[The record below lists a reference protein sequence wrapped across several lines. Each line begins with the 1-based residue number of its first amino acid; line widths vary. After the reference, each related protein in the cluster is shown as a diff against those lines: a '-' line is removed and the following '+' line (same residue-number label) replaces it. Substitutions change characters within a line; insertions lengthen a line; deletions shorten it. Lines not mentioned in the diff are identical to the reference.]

1 MMNKIVDSHC
11 HLNFPQFKGKLDE
24 IVKRALDN
32 GIYRMLTISIKLNEI
47 NELESISKSYSEVYN
62 SVGVH
67 PHECK
72 NYENL
77 SLDNLTKHTKNTK
90 CIGIGESGLDF
101 YYENSPKELQ
111 TKLFKIHIEAARETN
126 LPLIVHTR
134 NADIETIQILKDEM
148 KRGAFRGLIHCF
160 STSKELA
167 EKAIDLGFYISLSGI
182 ITFNKSNELRNII
195 KDLPLDR
202 LLIETDSPFLAPV
215 PNRGKKNEPSF
226 IDFTAAKLAEI
237 KDIQKTELVKIT
249 TNNFNIAGYSLE
261 KLLKIYEKLCFKYLE
276 VNLSA

>member
-1 MMNKIVDSHC
+1 MSNKILDSHC

-32 GIYRMLTISIKLNEI
+32 GVSRMLTISTKLNEI
-47 NELESISKSYSEVYN
+47 SELESISKSYSEVYN

-72 NYENL
+72 NYKDL
-77 SLDNLTKHTKNTK
+77 SLNDLIKHTENSK

-134 NADIETIQILKDEM
+134 SADIQTIQVLSDEM
-148 KRGAFRGLIHCF
+148 KRGSFSGLIHCF
-160 STSKELA
+160 STSKKLA
-167 EKAIDLGFYISLSGI
+167 ESAIDLGFYISLSGI
-182 ITFNKSNELRNII
+182 ITFSKSTELRDIV
-195 KDLPLDR
+195 KVLPLNK
-202 LLIETDSPFLAPV
+202 LLVETDAPYLAPE
-215 PNRGKKNEPSF
+215 PYRGKCNEPSYV
-226 IDFTAAKLAEI
+226 IHTAKILADLKGLDLDVIAE
-237 KDIQKTELVKIT
+237 KTT
-249 TNNFNIAGYSLE
+249 QNFNRL
-261 KLLKIYEKLCFKYLE
+261 F
-276 VNLSA
+276 NL

>member
-111 TKLFKIHIEAARETN
+111 TKLFRLHIEAARETN

-134 NADIETIQILKDEM
+134 NADTETIQILKDEM
-148 KRGAFRGLIHCF
+148 KRGSFRGLIHCF

-182 ITFNKSNELRNII
+182 ITFNKSNKLRNII

-202 LLIETDSPFLAPV
+202 LLIETDAPYLAPE
-215 PNRGKKNEPSF
+215 PFRGKCNEPSYV
-226 IDFTAAKLAEI
+226 IHTAKILADLKNVELDTI
-237 KDIQKTELVKIT
+237 AEKTTE
-249 TNNFNIAGYSLE
+249 NFN
-261 KLLKIYEKLCFKYLE
+261 KLF
-276 VNLSA
+276 NL

>member
-1 MMNKIVDSHC
+1 MNKIVDSHC

-24 IVKRALDN
+24 IVKRALDK
-32 GIYRMLTISIKLNEI
+32 GIYRMLTISTKLNEI
-47 NELESISKSYSEVYN
+47 NELETISKSYSEVYN

-72 NYENL
+72 NYKDLCLNDL
-77 SLDNLTKHTKNTK
+77 IKYTKNSK

-111 TKLFKIHIEAARETN
+111 TKLFRLHIKAARETN

-134 NADIETIQILKDEM
+134 NADDETIRILNEEM
-148 KRGAFRGLIHCF
+148 KKGVFTGLIHCF
-160 STSKELA
+160 STSKDLA

-195 KDLPLDR
+195 TDLPISR
-202 LLIETDSPFLAPV
+202 LLVETDAPYLAPE
-215 PNRGKKNEPSF
+215 PFRGKCNEPSYVIHTVKF
-226 IDFTAAKLAEI
+226 LA
-237 KDIQKTELVKIT
+237 DLMNVELNTIAEKT
-249 TNNFNIAGYSLE
+249 TNNFN
-261 KLLKIYEKLCFKYLE
+261 KLF
-276 VNLSA
+276 NL

>member
-1 MMNKIVDSHC
+1 MNKIIDSHC

-32 GIYRMLTISIKLNEI
+32 GVSRMLTISTKLNEI

-72 NYENL
+72 NYKDL
-77 SLDNLTKHTKNTK
+77 SLNDLIKHTENSK

-134 NADIETIQILKDEM
+134 SADIQTIQVLSDEM
-148 KRGAFRGLIHCF
+148 KRGSFSGLIHCF
-160 STSKELA
+160 STSKKLA
-167 EKAIDLGFYISLSGI
+167 ECAIDLGFYISLSGI
-182 ITFNKSNELRNII
+182 ITFSKSTELRDIV
-195 KDLPLDR
+195 KVLPLNK
-202 LLIETDSPFLAPV
+202 LLVETDAPYLAPE
-215 PNRGKKNEPSF
+215 PYRGKCNEPSYV
-226 IDFTAAKLAEI
+226 IHTAKILADLKGLDLDVIAE
-237 KDIQKTELVKIT
+237 KTT
-249 TNNFNIAGYSLE
+249 QNFNRL
-261 KLLKIYEKLCFKYLE
+261 F
-276 VNLSA
+276 NL

>member
-24 IVKRALDN
+24 IVKRALEK
-32 GIYRMLTISIKLNEI
+32 GVYRMLTISTKLNEI
-47 NELESISKSYSEVYN
+47 NELETISKSYSEVYN

-72 NYENL
+72 NYKDLCLNDL
-77 SLDNLTKHTKNTK
+77 IKYTKNSK

-111 TKLFKIHIEAARETN
+111 AKLFKLHIKAARETN

-134 NADIETIQILKDEM
+134 NADAETIGILNEEM
-148 KRGAFRGLIHCF
+148 KKGVFTGLIHCF
-160 STSKELA
+160 STSKDLA

-195 KDLPLDR
+195 KDLPISR
-202 LLIETDSPFLAPV
+202 LLVETDAPYLAPE
-215 PNRGKKNEPSF
+215 PFRGKCNEPSYVIHTVKF
-226 IDFTAAKLAEI
+226 LA
-237 KDIQKTELVKIT
+237 DLMNVELNTIAEKT
-249 TNNFNIAGYSLE
+249 TNNFN
-261 KLLKIYEKLCFKYLE
+261 KLF
-276 VNLSA
+276 NL

>member
-1 MMNKIVDSHC
+1 MIKIIDSHC

-24 IVKRALDN
+24 IVKRALEK
-32 GIYRMLTISIKLNEI
+32 GVYRMLTISTKLNEI

-77 SLDNLTKHTKNTK
+77 TLNDLIKHTKNSK

-111 TKLFKIHIEAARETN
+111 TKLFRIHIDAARETK
-126 LPLIVHTR
+126 LPLIIHTR
-134 NADIETIQILKDEM
+134 NADTQTIQVLTEEM
-148 KRGAFRGLIHCF
+148 KKGPFTGLIHCF

-167 EKAIDLGFYISLSGI
+167 KNAINLGFYISLSGI
-182 ITFNKSNELRNII
+182 ITFNQSNDLRDII
-195 KDLPLDR
+195 KDLPLDK
-202 LLIETDSPFLAPV
+202 LLVETDAPYLAPE
-215 PNRGKKNEPSF
+215 PFRGKCNEPSYV
-226 IDFTAAKLAEI
+226 IHTAKILADLKKIEFETVAN
-237 KDIQKTELVKIT
+237 KTTE
-249 TNNFNIAGYSLE
+249 NFNRLFNI
-261 KLLKIYEKLCFKYLE
+261 
-276 VNLSA
+276 

>member
-1 MMNKIVDSHC
+1 MNKIIDSHC

-32 GIYRMLTISIKLNEI
+32 GVSRMLTISTKLNEI
-47 NELESISKSYSEVYN
+47 NEIESISKSYSEVYN

-72 NYENL
+72 NYKDL
-77 SLDNLTKHTKNTK
+77 SLNDLIKHTENSK

-134 NADIETIQILKDEM
+134 SADIQTIQVLSDEM
-148 KRGAFRGLIHCF
+148 KRGSFSGLIHCF
-160 STSKELA
+160 STSKKLA
-167 EKAIDLGFYISLSGI
+167 ECAIDLGFYISLSGI
-182 ITFNKSNELRNII
+182 ITFNKSTELRDIV
-195 KDLPLDR
+195 KVLPLNK
-202 LLIETDSPFLAPV
+202 LLVETDAPYLAPE
-215 PNRGKKNEPSF
+215 PYRGKCNEPSYV
-226 IDFTAAKLAEI
+226 IHTAKILADLKGLDLDVIAE
-237 KDIQKTELVKIT
+237 KTT
-249 TNNFNIAGYSLE
+249 QNFNRL
-261 KLLKIYEKLCFKYLE
+261 F
-276 VNLSA
+276 NL

>member
-1 MMNKIVDSHC
+1 MNKIVDSHC

-24 IVKRALDN
+24 IVKRALDK
-32 GIYRMLTISIKLNEI
+32 GIYRMLTISTKLNEI
-47 NELESISKSYSEVYN
+47 NELETISKSYSEVYN

-72 NYENL
+72 NYKDLCLNDL
-77 SLDNLTKHTKNTK
+77 IKYTKNNK

-111 TKLFKIHIEAARETN
+111 TKLFRLHIKVARETN

-134 NADIETIQILKDEM
+134 NADDETIRILNEEM
-148 KRGAFRGLIHCF
+148 KKGVFTGLIHCF
-160 STSKELA
+160 STSKDLA

-195 KDLPLDR
+195 KDLPISR
-202 LLIETDSPFLAPV
+202 LLVETDAPYLAPE
-215 PNRGKKNEPSF
+215 PFRGKCNEPSYVIHTVKF
-226 IDFTAAKLAEI
+226 LA
-237 KDIQKTELVKIT
+237 DLMNVELNTIAEKT
-249 TNNFNIAGYSLE
+249 TNNFN
-261 KLLKIYEKLCFKYLE
+261 KLF
-276 VNLSA
+276 NL